1 MPWIFN
7 EFFQLCDPDRC
18 INELQVFSSIGSSR
32 LIKVTMSDNISV
44 STNIL
49 SHVMSSDQIVELD
62 LFRCDRQV
70 SFDFPLVTH
79 LILIDSLDSLNS
91 RSLSTNIR
99 SIQLILHHECL
110 TFTSG
115 DWTALRTLSNLP
127 LLNSLRVLLY
137 NMLNPPDDT
146 SCEVIAETALM
157 VSDFGFCFR
166 WCRWRCNEIYSNVD
180 LTNMKHSL
188 FIERLQNRIVTLS
201 LNEELYVVVDKD
213 TTGYGIVVWF

>member
-1 MPWIFN
+1 
-7 EFFQLCDPDRC
+7 
-18 INELQVFSSIGSSR
+18 
-32 LIKVTMSDNISV
+32 MSDNISV

-166 WCRWRCNEIYSNVD
+166 WCCWRCDEIYSNVD